1 VLGLKIGCK
10 IFIIKAL
17 VKVEEL
23 VLIDD
28 ELLANKIHS
37 RLIGSV
43 NHKIPLTSFTDPL
56 RGIEYLKKN
65 PSGILLLLDINMPV
79 MSGWDCLEFMKKNNI
94 DTKVVILSSSINPID
109 RQRAMEYSNVTGF
122 LNKPLTKETISQLFQ
137 NS

>member
-1 VLGLKIGCK
+1 M
-10 IFIIKAL
+10 
-17 VKVEEL
+17 
-23 VLIDD
+23 LIDD

-56 RGIEYLKKN
+56 RGIEYLKRN

-79 MSGWDCLEFMKKNNI
+79 MNGWDCLDFMKKNSI
-94 DTKVVILSSSINPID
+94 TTKVVILSSSINPID

-122 LNKPLTKETISQLFQ
+122 LNKPLTKEAILQLFQ